1 MRAIAGPLG
10 RSKGAPSMK
19 TVVRLLGLARK
30 LLTVLIL
37 LGKFVLIVMQIMSG
51 ATNYRAAHLFT

>member
-1 MRAIAGPLG
+1 
-10 RSKGAPSMK
+10 MK
-19 TVVRLLGLARK
+19 TVMRLLGLARK